1 MNRKRPRCGRCE
13 GPNGKWYRKIEG
25 QDGLICDACRERELQ
40 RKNMTDAEWQADINA
55 RIAKLLS

>member
-1 MNRKRPRCGRCE
+1 MAKSRPRCGRCG

-25 QDGLICDACRERELQ
+25 QDGLICDKCQQKQLQ
-40 RKNMTDAEWQADINA
+40 RKFMSDAEWSADINA